1 VTYLVDANVLSEP
14 TKPNP
19 DARVIDW
26 LRANE
31 PELAVDPIVIGEL
44 RFGILLLPRGKRR
57 AALERWF
64 DGGVERL
71 HCLPWDADTGRRW
84 AELLARLRAAGN
96 RTPVLIL
103 TARDALEDR
112 VRGLDAGADDYMVK
126 PFQLEELAA
135 RLRALVR
142 RAHGEAAPVLSTA
155 GVTLDP
161 GARTVAWRGREVE
174 LPAREFDVLHELML
188 NAGRVLS
195 REHLQERVYRWGE
208 EVGSNAIDVHVHHLR
223 RKLAPELIRTHR
235 GQGYQLV
242 DPKDVA

>member
-1 VTYLVDANVLSEP
+1 MRVLVVEDDPLLGRGVQAGLEQAGFAADWVRDGLAADASLAATEFAAVVL
-14 TKPNP
+14 
-19 DARVIDW
+19 D
-26 LRANE
+26 L
-31 PELAVDPIVIGEL
+31 G
-44 RFGILLLPRGKRR
+44 LPRLAG
-57 AALERWF
+57 L
-64 DGGVERL
+64 
-71 HCLPWDADTGRRW
+71 
-84 AELLARLRAAGN
+84 ELLGRLRAAGN

-112 VRGLDAGADDYMVK
+112 VKGLDAGADDYMVK

-223 RKLAPELIRTHR
+223 RKLAPELIRTIR
-235 GQGYQLV
+235 GVGYLM
-242 DPKDVA
+242 PR